1 MNSSLLQGIFLVC
14 TVLFSIPTLRV
25 IISLVRLLM
34 ALFSGAVKWPGPMIH
49 DPNPNIT
56 LGRRRAGLKPDYLFS
71 TFVESAL
78 ALLGTFAFFFLSF
91 LSGTSLFAGQIH
103 IRYPG
108 LMIFLSFLAFLAGI
122 INSNKSLYH
131 LKQVNILLSD
141 LRPGVEPR
149 HIDGSSVEAEYA
161 IEHPLLGRPMLTPE
175 FLKALQLFWDGTTY
189 FQSGNQQKASI
200 FYQEALETDPGF
212 HERARQ
218 ALAEMAKNCS
228 SKEAG
233 PIYYWLGAH
242 SEYLLDRMQ
251 AKAWYEKAIVAFNQI
266 GYPKRE
272 SRARCNLGNVKMQ
285 TMDSSA
291 MDEFEK
297 AIALNPNNGTAHIN
311 IGTIYYRISERGD
324 PRFERALDAYADA
337 IIADPFRFGPVVI
350 SRLREIGYTWKED
363 LEDITQRVEA
373 KRRALALKNS

>member
-25 IISLVRLLM
+25 IISLMRLIT
-34 ALFSGAVKWPGPMIH
+34 ALFSGAVKWPGPIIH

-56 LGRRRAGLKPDYLFS
+56 LGRRRAGLKPDHLFS
-71 TFVESAL
+71 TFVENAL
-78 ALLGTFAFFFLSF
+78 ALLGTFVFFFLSF
-91 LSGTSLFAGQIH
+91 LSGTSLFAGQIQ
-103 IRYPG
+103 IRNPG
-108 LMIFLSFLAFLAGI
+108 IMIFLSFLAFLAGI
-122 INSNKSLYH
+122 INSNKSAYH
-131 LKQVNILLSD
+131 LNQVNILLSD
-141 LRPGVEPR
+141 ITHGVEPR

-161 IEHPLLGRPMLTPE
+161 IEHPLLGRSAQTPE
-175 FLKALQLFWDGTTY
+175 FLRALQLFWDGTTY
-189 FQSGNQQKASI
+189 FQSGSQQKASI
-200 FYQEALETDPGF
+200 FYQEALEIDPGF
-212 HERARQ
+212 HEHARQ
-218 ALAEMAKNCS
+218 ALSDMAKNCS
-228 SKEAG
+228 PREAG
-233 PIYYWLGAH
+233 SIYYWLGAH
-242 SEYLLDRMQ
+242 SEYLLDRVQ

-272 SRARCNLGNVKMQ
+272 SRVRCNLGNVKMQ

-337 IIADPFRFGPVVI
+337 IIADPIRFGPIVI

-363 LEDITQRVEA
+363 VEDITQRVQG
-373 KRRALALKNS
+373 KRRILALKNS